1 MEVGASGVQAS
12 DGHHEDPILSTV
24 GGMYHINRKMRSYQ
38 PARRDRA
45 DRQIVE
51 YLTNSRFPSLRRQG
65 PQLCQR
71 RLRRERGV
79 GYSYAVRLLWQ
90 VDGAPWLNPLRAFH
104 STVWWFAR
112 MTRERGRQEG

>member
-1 MEVGASGVQAS
+1 MAG
-12 DGHHEDPILSTV
+12 T
-24 GGMYHINRKMRSYQ
+24 
-38 PARRDRA
+38 
-45 DRQIVE
+45 
-51 YLTNSRFPSLRRQG
+51 

-79 GYSYAVRLLWQ
+79 GYSYAVRFLWQ

-112 MTRERGRQEG
+112 MTRERGWQEGYRETMKEEAHIT